1 MMLVVIVVH
10 LNGGVRWLSAL
21 VVVKARLLDEHKRAG
36 WLGGYLSVSG
46 VLMHMR
52 GGVV

>member
-1 MMLVVIVVH
+1 MPVAVVVH

-21 VVVKARLLDEHKRAG
+21 VVVKARLLDGHKRAG
-36 WLGGYLSVSG
+36 LLGGYLSISG